1 MIMAEKRVLSKEYWE
16 WRKAVLARDK
26 CKCQYP
32 GCRRKKNL
40 QVHHII
46 RWADCYELRY
56 SVANSISLCRT
67 HHRKVTGNETI
78 YADLFL
84 TIIRS
89 KSKKK

>member
-1 MIMAEKRVLSKEYWE
+1 MAEKRVLSKEYWE
-16 WRKAVLARDK
+16 WRNGVIARDK

-56 SVANSISLCRT
+56 SINNGITLCRIC
-67 HHRKVTGNETI
+67 HRKVTKNEYI
-78 YADLFL
+78 YSDLFKS
-84 TIIRS
+84 IINA
-89 KSKKK
+89 KKK